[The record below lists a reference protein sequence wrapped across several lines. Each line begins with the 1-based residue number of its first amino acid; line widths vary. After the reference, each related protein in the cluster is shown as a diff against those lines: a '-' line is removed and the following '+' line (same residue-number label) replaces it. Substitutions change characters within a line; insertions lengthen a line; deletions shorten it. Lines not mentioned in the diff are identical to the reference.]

1 MAEIKPEDLKS
12 APWHYQSSRPISDV
26 LIGQDTALPLLEAS
40 STGNLSVVQKFLQ
53 DSPSIALESP
63 HRIYMEDHPP
73 AASSGSAPDQNQD
86 ENRTVNNTTRQVHAR
101 KISNINRAIYLAAE
115 KGHVEIISTL
125 LEFASRKN
133 LPFAEILDREVVK
146 AVLVLQN
153 GHAAA
158 AILDLLATKVDPS
171 VVSHND
177 IHPTLRPID
186 FAIKSSNEELV
197 KVILRHG
204 GGGRAEE
211 EGGRGISPHWS
222 YSSLPYKT
230 TSSRLCEAAKRS
242 PQITKLLIEDGNYP
256 VTGSGALQAAA
267 RSGSL
272 ETIRLLVE
280 EYQADVNEVLSE
292 DTLHVARQDVALY
305 ASWTPMHF
313 AASLGKEE
321 AMRLLEGYG
330 AKGGNVRD
338 VNGKTP
344 WQVLE
349 EWREKFGGK

>member
-73 AASSGSAPDQNQD
+73 AAPDQN
-86 ENRTVNNTTRQVHAR
+86 RTDNITRQVHAR
-101 KISNINRAIYLAAE
+101 KISNIKRAIYLAAE
-115 KGHVEIISTL
+115 QGHVEIISTL

-211 EGGRGISPHWS
+211 GNAGGSGRGISPRWS
-222 YSSLPYKT
+222 YSSLPYKSA
-230 TSSRLCEAAKRS
+230 SSRLCEAARRS
-242 PQITKLLIEDGNYP
+242 PQITKLLIEEGNYAVP
-256 VTGSGALQAAA
+256 GSGALQAAA

-280 EYQADVNEVLSE
+280 EYQADVNGVLSA

-330 AKGGNVRD
+330 AKGGDVRD

-344 WQVLE
+344 WQVLA

>member
-40 STGNLSVVQKFLQ
+40 STGNLTVVQTFLQ

-63 HRIYMEDHPP
+63 HRIYMEDHLP
-73 AASSGSAPDQNQD
+73 AAPDQN
-86 ENRTVNNTTRQVHAR
+86 RTDNITRQVHAR

-158 AILDLLATKVDPS
+158 TILDLLATKVDPS

-186 FAIKSSNEELV
+186 FAIKSCNEELV

-211 EGGRGISPHWS
+211 GNAGGSGGRGISPRWS

-230 TSSRLCEAAKRS
+230 PSSRLCEAARRS
-242 PQITKLLIEDGNYP
+242 PQITKLLIEDGNYA

-280 EYQADVNEVLSE
+280 EYQADVNEVLSAE
-292 DTLHVARQDVALY
+292 TLHVARQDVALY

-330 AKGGNVRD
+330 AKGGDVRD

>member
-73 AASSGSAPDQNQD
+73 AASSASAQTQTDNI
-86 ENRTVNNTTRQVHAR
+86 TRQVHAR

-115 KGHVEIISTL
+115 QGHVEIISTL
-125 LEFASRKN
+125 LEFASRNN
-133 LPFAEILDREVVK
+133 LPSAEILDREVVK

-158 AILDLLATKVDPS
+158 AIMDLLATKVDPS

-211 EGGRGISPHWS
+211 EGGGRGISPRWS

-230 TSSRLCEAAKRS
+230 TSSRLCEAARRS
-242 PQITKLLIEDGNYP
+242 PQITKLLIEEGKYP

-280 EYQADVNEVLSE
+280 EYQADVNEVLSAE
-292 DTLHVARQDVALY
+292 TLHVARQDVALY

-321 AMRLLEGYG
+321 AMRLLEGHG
-330 AKGGNVRD
+330 ARGGEVRD

>member
-12 APWHYQSSRPISDV
+12 APWHYQSSRPIFDV

-40 STGNLSVVQKFLQ
+40 STGNLSVVQNFLQ

-73 AASSGSAPDQNQD
+73 AASSASAQTQTDNI
-86 ENRTVNNTTRQVHAR
+86 TRQVHAR

-125 LEFASRKN
+125 LEFASRNN
-133 LPFAEILDREVVK
+133 LPFVEILDREGVK

-211 EGGRGISPHWS
+211 EGGRGISPRWS

-230 TSSRLCEAAKRS
+230 TSSRLCEAARRS
-242 PQITKLLIEDGNYP
+242 PQITKLLIEDGKYP

-267 RSGSL
+267 RSGGL
-272 ETIRLLVE
+272 ETIRILVE
-280 EYQADVNEVLSE
+280 EYQADVNEVLSAE
-292 DTLHVARQDVALY
+292 TLHVARQDVALY

-330 AKGGNVRD
+330 AKGGDVRD

>member
-12 APWHYQSSRPISDV
+12 APWHYQSSRPIFDV

-40 STGNLSVVQKFLQ
+40 STGNLSVVQNFLQ

-73 AASSGSAPDQNQD
+73 AASSASAQTQTDNI
-86 ENRTVNNTTRQVHAR
+86 TRQVHAR

-125 LEFASRKN
+125 LEFASRNN
-133 LPFAEILDREVVK
+133 LPFVEILDREGVK

-211 EGGRGISPHWS
+211 EGGRGISPRWS

-230 TSSRLCEAAKRS
+230 ASSRLCEAARRS
-242 PQITKLLIEDGNYP
+242 PQITKLLIEEGNYP

-267 RSGSL
+267 RSGGL

-280 EYQADVNEVLSE
+280 EYQADVNEVLSAE
-292 DTLHVARQDVALY
+292 TLHVARQDVALY

-330 AKGGNVRD
+330 ARGGDVRD
-338 VNGKTP
+338 VHGKTP

-349 EWREKFGGK
+349 EWRGKFGGK

>member
-40 STGNLSVVQKFLQ
+40 STGNLSVVQNFLQ

-73 AASSGSAPDQNQD
+73 AASASASAQSQTDNI
-86 ENRTVNNTTRQVHAR
+86 NRQVHAR

-115 KGHVEIISTL
+115 QAHVEIISTL

-158 AILDLLATKVDPS
+158 TILDLLATKVDPS

-211 EGGRGISPHWS
+211 EGGRGISPRWS

-230 TSSRLCEAAKRS
+230 TSSRLCEAARRS

-280 EYQADVNEVLSE
+280 EYQADVNEVLSAE
-292 DTLHVARQDVALY
+292 TLHVARQDVALY

-313 AASLGKEE
+313 AASLGNEE
-321 AMRLLEGYG
+321 AVRLLEGYG
-330 AKGGNVRD
+330 AKGGDVRD
-338 VNGKTP
+338 VHGKTP

>member
-40 STGNLSVVQKFLQ
+40 STGNLTVVQNFLQ

-73 AASSGSAPDQNQD
+73 AASASAQSQTDNI
-86 ENRTVNNTTRQVHAR
+86 TRQVHAR

-125 LEFASRKN
+125 LEFASRNN

-171 VVSHND
+171 VVSHSD

-211 EGGRGISPHWS
+211 EGGRGISPRWS

-230 TSSRLCEAAKRS
+230 TSSRLCEAARRS
-242 PQITKLLIEDGNYP
+242 PQITKLLIEEGKYP

-280 EYQADVNEVLSE
+280 EYQADVNEVLSAE
-292 DTLHVARQDVALY
+292 TLHVARQDVALY

-330 AKGGNVRD
+330 AKGGDVRD